1 MSTQTIAKLKRLLE
15 IERAKT
21 AAAQAEAE
29 KFRLAYN
36 EILYEKVDFEM
47 RCEQAMR
54 ILQGER
60 E

>member
-1 MSTQTIAKLKRLLE
+1 MSAQTIAKLKRLLE

-21 AAAQAEAE
+21 AAAQAETE
-29 KFRLAYN
+29 KFRSAYS
-36 EILYEKVDFEM
+36 EMLYEKVDFEM

-54 ILQGER
+54 ILHGER

>member
-1 MSTQTIAKLKRLLE
+1 MSTQTIAKLKRILE

-21 AAAQAEAE
+21 AAAQAQAD
-29 KFRLAYN
+29 KFGNAYG
-36 EILYEKVDFEM
+36 ELLYEKVDFEM